1 MGLIGGLDAL
11 LGFAS
16 VTVFPLIV
24 NISYLSAF
32 AYTTLQ
38 NPLNLFIAL
47 SFYLFN
53 LLLNLIYE
61 K

>member
-38 NPLNLFIAL
+38 NP
-47 SFYLFN
+47 
-53 LLLNLIYE
+53 
-61 K
+61 